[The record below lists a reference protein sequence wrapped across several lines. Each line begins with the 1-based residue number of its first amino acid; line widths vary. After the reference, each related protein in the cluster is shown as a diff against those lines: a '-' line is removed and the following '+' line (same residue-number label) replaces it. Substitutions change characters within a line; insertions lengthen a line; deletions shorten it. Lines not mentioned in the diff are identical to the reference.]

1 LKDHDRACAHG
12 TQGTG
17 SPYAQ
22 RLLFDWRYELTADD
36 GTSVECFVHA
46 WTRETLMVSA
56 DGRRFDHRDDGIV
69 ECDPGSH
76 DLRRALPSRRDW
88 LLLGG
93 YGPGDLLGD
102 PVLDEDLA
110 F

>member
-1 LKDHDRACAHG
+1 MPH
-12 TQGTG
+12 
-17 SPYAQ
+17 AQ
-22 RLLFDWRYELTADD
+22 QLLFDWRDEPSADD
-36 GTSVECFVHA
+36 GTPVGCFVNA

-56 DGRRFDHRDDGIV
+56 DGRHFGHRDGGIV
-69 ECDPGSH
+69 ECDAGN
-76 DLRRALPSRRDW
+76 DLRCALPSRRDW

-102 PVLDEDLA
+102 PVPDEDLA